1 MTIGW
6 REARAHGRA
15 FVALAG
21 VALVAAG
28 CGGGSS
34 SSGVSSS
41 GGGTET
47 SMSGSSPPTSGVVV
61 GTSNVPEP
69 THLTGAD
76 GQALYLWEGD
86 GNGKSNCSGDCASQ
100 WPPLITKTTA
110 IPSRGVTAAGLGT
123 IIRPDGTK
131 QVTYMGHPL
140 YSFAADMSTGA
151 PLGEGIDSFGA
162 RWWMVAPSGA
172 AIPNAVQ
179 PPTGY

>member
-1 MTIGW
+1 MMIGW
-6 REARAHGRA
+6 RGGRARGRA
-15 FVALAG
+15 FLALTG

-28 CGGGSS
+28 CGGGRSS
-34 SSGVSSS
+34 PGASSS
-41 GGGTET
+41 GGGNEG

-61 GTSNVPEP
+61 ATANAPEP

-86 GNGKSNCSGDCASQ
+86 SDGKSNCSGDCASQ
-100 WPPLITKTTA
+100 WPPLITKTIA

-123 IIRPDGTK
+123 ITRPDGSK

-140 YSFAADMSTGA
+140 YSFAGDVAAGA
-151 PLGEGIDSFGA
+151 PLGEGLDSFGA

-172 AIPNAVQ
+172 AIKNANP